1 MPAQE
6 YNGFFNH
13 YDDPD
18 EFWDEEPL
26 VPITPTAQPRTPP
39 AAPSKP
45 PVQTPPFGSRSD
57 TSEPPRTGS
66 PFVSME
72 VDRGFLPTRISI
84 GAGWVHQ
91 VAPHEAGDEL
101 MRAYHKAA
109 ADRLQRVYSSGRWPT
124 PQEVFE
130 SAVPDR
136 RTIMMMLLE
145 TATWDEY
152 SSLQRTIV
160 KDAVLDVFGKVALNG
175 ERPVSLTADRHY
187 VLSIRI
193 GSWWAAA
200 VDPYAIVDEVLWCAN
215 EIRSIRARFVP
226 DHNYSSYSDEDLE
239 YQLKRHREQLI
250 GEGTRRRV

>member
-18 EFWDEEPL
+18 EFWDEGPMVPL
-26 VPITPTAQPRTPP
+26 TPAARPPVAPPEPP
-39 AAPSKP
+39 AA
-45 PVQTPPFGSRSD
+45 TPTHRNRAD
-57 TSEPPRTGS
+57 TPEPPKSGS

-72 VDRGFLPTRISI
+72 VDRGFLPTRITI

-91 VAPHEAGDEL
+91 VAPHEVGDEL

-109 ADRLQRVYSSGRWPT
+109 ADRLEHVYLSGRWPT

-145 TATWDEY
+145 TA
-152 SSLQRTIV
+152 S
-160 KDAVLDVFGKVALNG
+160 
-175 ERPVSLTADRHY
+175 
-187 VLSIRI
+187 
-193 GSWWAAA
+193 
-200 VDPYAIVDEVLWCAN
+200 
-215 EIRSIRARFVP
+215 
-226 DHNYSSYSDEDLE
+226 
-239 YQLKRHREQLI
+239 
-250 GEGTRRRV
+250 

>member
-26 VPITPTAQPRTPP
+26 VPVTPAAQPRTPP

-45 PVQTPPFGSRSD
+45 PGQMQPPRSRAD
-57 TSEPPRTGS
+57 ASEPPRTGS

-72 VDRGFLPTRISI
+72 VDHGFLPTRITI

-101 MRAYHKAA
+101 MRAYHEAA
-109 ADRLQRVYSSGRWPT
+109 ADRLQRLYSSGRWPT

-136 RTIMMMLLE
+136 RTIMTMLLE

-152 SSLQRTIV
+152 SSLQRMIV
-160 KDAVLDVFGKVALNG
+160 KDAVLDVFGKTVVNG
-175 ERPVSLTADRHY
+175 ERPVGVTADRHY

-193 GSWWAAA
+193 GSWWAAS
-200 VDPYAIVDEVLWCAN
+200 VDPYAIVDEILWCAD
-215 EIRSIRARFVP
+215 EIRALRTGFVP
-226 DHNYSSYSDEDLE
+226 DRDYSSYSDADLE
-239 YQLKRHREQLI
+239 YHLKRHREQLI
-250 GEGTRRRV
+250 EEGIRRRV